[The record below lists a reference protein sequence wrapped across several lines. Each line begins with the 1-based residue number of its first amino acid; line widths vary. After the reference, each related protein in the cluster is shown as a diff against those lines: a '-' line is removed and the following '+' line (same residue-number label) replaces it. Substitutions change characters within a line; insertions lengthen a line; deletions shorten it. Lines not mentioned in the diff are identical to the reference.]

1 MEMFSPVFTE
11 WRRDTVDPKEVH
23 SKPEGRLEYL
33 TEPRTLKLLPI
44 DALLTNEF
52 LILTLISELVDKLA
66 PVANAL
72 RKLVVEAKKPTLPK
86 DTLLAVHMNGRRLAL
101 LLKERKSRTLEL
113 DGPAWDLQSIDRAPP
128 TYDTLL
134 SDVALAAK

>member
-1 MEMFSPVFTE
+1 
-11 WRRDTVDPKEVH
+11 
-23 SKPEGRLEYL
+23 
-33 TEPRTLKLLPI
+33 
-44 DALLTNEF
+44 
-52 LILTLISELVDKLA
+52 
-66 PVANAL
+66 
-72 RKLVVEAKKPTLPK
+72 
-86 DTLLAVHMNGRRLAL
+86 MNGRRLAL